1 MMIKG
6 FFFADYEDIS
16 RGNMGSKK
24 SKDLG
29 DKQTGIKT
37 NGRRCDGPRE
47 GPKSLGRDGTT
58 QAMREL
64 VD

>member
-1 MMIKG
+1 
-6 FFFADYEDIS
+6 
-16 RGNMGSKK
+16 MGSKK

-37 NGRRCDGPRE
+37 NGRRCDGARE
-47 GPKSLGRDGTT
+47 GPNSLGRDGTT
-58 QAMREL
+58 QGMREL